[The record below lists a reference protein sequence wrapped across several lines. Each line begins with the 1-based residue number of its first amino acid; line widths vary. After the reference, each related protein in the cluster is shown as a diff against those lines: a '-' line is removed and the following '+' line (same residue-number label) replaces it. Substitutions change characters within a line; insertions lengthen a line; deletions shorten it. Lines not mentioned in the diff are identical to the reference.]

1 MKEKIFLKKNSRN
14 GKSPSSPSSFFQIRN
29 LLKFGIILLFWIAFI
44 PLLWHQKTKNADDK
58 STNAKVVKEI
68 PKSSVPASNVDSG
81 APPKETAPA
90 PSPFSEKPIAPQ
102 SGDKAEAPAATGG
115 SVIPPREPL
124 AARSEDE
131 SKPPIGPVPDIRT
144 GTPATATPTGARG
157 AAGEASVDR
166 PAARTQQPSPDKS
179 KPGGTTLS
187 TDKSKPGGNAIPGE
201 KHKTGEDAASVGKM
215 KPGATGVPS
224 DKPKPAATTGT
235 GVSPT
240 ASKPATTK
248 EQQPQ
253 SATTLTKE
261 TPQKPPT
268 TAAPADRTKTPATT
282 ASKPPGPGAPSTTPN
297 TPPAPAADKTKE
309 PSGGVNWVYILR
321 LGTFQNST
329 QAQELQKKLQQKGY
343 AVAVK
348 SSQNLQKGKVYHVDL
363 KGMRDAAQ
371 AKAQLDKLQKEE
383 QVTPVLL
390 KVAETH

>member
-1 MKEKIFLKKNSRN
+1 MKEKIFLKKSSRN

-68 PKSSVPASNVDSG
+68 PKSSAPASNVDSG
-81 APPKETAPA
+81 AAPKETAPI
-90 PSPFSEKPIAPQ
+90 PSSLSEKPNAPQ
-102 SGDKAEAPAATGG
+102 LGDKAATPAATGG
-115 SVIPPREPL
+115 SVMPPREPL

-131 SKPPIGPVPDIRT
+131 SKPPIGPVPEVRT
-144 GTPATATPTGARG
+144 GAPATATPAGARG

-166 PAARTQQPSPDKS
+166 PAARTQQPPPDKS
-179 KPGGTTLS
+179 KPGGNTLS
-187 TDKSKPGGNAIPGE
+187 TDKAKPGGNAVPGE
-201 KHKTGEDAASVGKM
+201 KHKTGEDVASVGKM
-215 KPGATGVPS
+215 KPGATGVPT
-224 DKPKPAATTGT
+224 DQPKPGGT
-235 GVSPT
+235 AGAGVSPT
-240 ASKPATTK
+240 ASKPATAK

-253 SATTLTKE
+253 SATAPTKQ
-261 TPQKPPT
+261 PAQKPPT
-268 TAAPADRTKTPATT
+268 TAAPADRTNTPTTT
-282 ASKPPGPGAPSTTPN
+282 ASKPPAPGATSTTPN

-309 PSGGVNWVYILR
+309 PSSGVNWVYILR
-321 LGTFQNST
+321 LGTFQDSL

-348 SSQNLQKGKVYHVDL
+348 NSQNLQKGKVYHVDL

-383 QVTPVLL
+383 KVTPILL
-390 KVAETH
+390 KVSETP